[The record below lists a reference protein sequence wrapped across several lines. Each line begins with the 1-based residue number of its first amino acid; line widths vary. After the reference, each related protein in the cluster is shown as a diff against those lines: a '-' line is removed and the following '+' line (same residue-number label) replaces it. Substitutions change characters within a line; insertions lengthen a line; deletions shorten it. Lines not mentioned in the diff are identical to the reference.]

1 MRKTSIGTL
10 NTADTVYGRITYVL
24 DDASTVS
31 IANSPPTGND
41 VPYTGRGFTAS
52 ENIVLP
58 EYIQVER
65 PFQTGDVFTIFDAKT
80 GDAIRTFSY
89 VEEKG
94 WKLIGD
100 Y

>member
-58 EYIQVER
+58 EYIQAER
-65 PFQTGDVFTIFDAKT
+65 PFKPGDVFTIYDAAT
-80 GDAIRTFSY
+80 GNPISEFQY
-89 VEEKG
+89 VKNEG
-94 WKLIGD
+94 WIPIGD
-100 Y
+100 